1 SVEFDYCC
9 HPKIGDDIVAFYQNN
24 KVIIHHKLCKE
35 AFKKMQNHEPMV
47 FVSWTNEKSYKY
59 RLIIS
64 LQNRKGILAELLHK
78 LAMLDLN
85 ILSIDLGIT
94 SSETAEF
101 CKIEVETKEQN
112 SKKLKD
118 KLSKKFKL
126 VDMISLNDAYNK

>member
-1 SVEFDYCC
+1 
-9 HPKIGDDIVAFYQNN
+9 
-24 KVIIHHKLCKE
+24 
-35 AFKKMQNHEPMV
+35 
-47 FVSWTNEKSYKY
+47 
-59 RLIIS
+59 LIIS

-85 ILSIDLGIT
+85 ILSIDLGIKN
-94 SSETAEF
+94 SESAEF